1 MQSSPAWPWVLTLA
15 LLAAADSPAQPAP
28 PAAPAPLRTVE
39 QVDLERY
46 LGTWHEIARYPFRI
60 QEQCARDTV
69 AIYNARDD
77 GAIGVLNRCLR
88 ADGSVFAAEGVAQVI
103 DKQSKARLQVSFLP
117 AWLRWLP
124 VGRGDYWVIDLAPDY
139 RYAVIGEPQRRY
151 LWILARTPQLDAQ
164 TFRGITE
171 RLAAQGYDP
180 ARLVP
185 SPGLALPR

>member
-1 MQSSPAWPWVLTLA
+1 MPSSPAWPWALSLV
-15 LLAAADSPAQPAP
+15 LLAAADSLAQPAP

-39 QVDLERY
+39 RVDLDRY

-69 AIYNARDD
+69 AVYSARDD

-103 DKQSKARLQVSFLP
+103 DTQSKARLQVSFLP

>member
-1 MQSSPAWPWVLTLA
+1 VLTLA
-15 LLAAADSPAQPAP
+15 LLAAADSPAQPSP

-69 AIYNARDD
+69 AIYSARED

-103 DKQSKARLQVSFLP
+103 DTQSKARLQVSFLP

-139 RYAVIGEPQRRY
+139 RYAVVGEPQRRY
-151 LWILARTPQLDAQ
+151 LWILARTPQIDPALLGRIRA
-164 TFRGITE
+164 
-171 RLAAQGYDP
+171 RLAAQGFDVSRLRPGSP
-180 ARLVP
+180 AP
-185 SPGLALPR
+185 